1 MTVSEPVLEILSL
14 HAGYGSG
21 DVLHGIH
28 ASVAAGELVCII
40 GSNTAGKSTLLR
52 AISGL
57 LAVRGS
63 IRFMGEELIG
73 KPAHAIPRLGIA
85 HVPEGRHVFPEMTVT
100 ENVMLGG
107 YAVRQNATLAAR
119 YAEIL
124 EMFPRLAE
132 RSRQRAG
139 SLSGG
144 EQQMVAIA
152 RALML
157 RPKLLLLDEPSH
169 GLAPKLVDEL
179 HGTLGSINKSGASV
193 LLVEQNTALAL
204 SVASRGYVLQSGR
217 IVLSGSS
224 ADLANNSEVRK
235 AYLGI

>member
-1 MTVSEPVLEILSL
+1 MTVSEPALEISGLY
-14 HAGYGSG
+14 AGYGSG
-21 DVLHGIH
+21 DVLHGID
-28 ASVAAGELVCII
+28 ATVMKGELVCII

-52 AISGL
+52 TISGL
-57 LAVRGS
+57 LAARGS
-63 IRFMGEELIG
+63 IRFMGEELTD

-85 HVPEGRHVFPEMTVT
+85 HVPEGRHVFPDMTVK

-107 YAVRQNATLAAR
+107 YAVRQSAGLAAR
-119 YAEIL
+119 YAEVL

-132 RSRQRAG
+132 RSQQRAG

-169 GLAPKLVDEL
+169 GLAPKMVDEL
-179 HGTLGSINKSGASV
+179 HGTLGSINRSGASA

-204 SVASRGYVLQSGR
+204 SVSSRGYVLQSGR
-217 IVLSGSS
+217 IVLSGTS
-224 ADLANNSEVRK
+224 AHLADNDEVRK